1 MTKDKK
7 LTINVYDDEGNVI
20 KTCEAVSVKLKFGA
34 IRSLM
39 ELLNVENIEN
49 STELLKTIY
58 SAWEELISILNK
70 CFPEMEYE
78 DWDNVELNELIP
90 VTVDILKYSFGEIL
104 NIPRDSK
111 N

>member
-1 MTKDKK
+1 MAKDKMI
-7 LTINVYDDEGNVI
+7 INVYDDEGNVI

-58 SAWEELISILNK
+58 SAWEELITILNK
-70 CFPEMEYE
+70 CFPDMEYE

-90 VTVDILKYSFGEIL
+90 VTVAILKYSFGEIL

>member
-1 MTKDKK
+1 MAKDKMI
-7 LTINVYDDEGNVI
+7 INVYDDEGNVI

>member
-1 MTKDKK
+1 MTKDKMI
-7 LTINVYDDEGNVI
+7 INVYDDEGNVV
-20 KTCEAVSVKLKFGA
+20 KSCEAVSVKLKFGA

-39 ELLNVENIEN
+39 ELLNVENIDN

-58 SAWEELISILNK
+58 SAWEELITILNK
-70 CFPEMEYE
+70 CFPDMEYE

>member
-58 SAWEELISILNK
+58 SAWEELIIILNK

>member
-1 MTKDKK
+1 MTKDKMI
-7 LTINVYDDEGNVI
+7 INVYDDEGDVV
-20 KTCEAVSVKLKFGA
+20 KSCEAVSVKLKFGA

-39 ELLNVENIEN
+39 ELLNVENIDN

-58 SAWEELISILNK
+58 SAWEELITILNN
-70 CFPEMEYE
+70 CFPGMEYE

-90 VTVDILKYSFGEIL
+90 VTVEILKYSFGEIL

>member
-1 MTKDKK
+1 MAKDKMI
-7 LTINVYDDEGNVI
+7 INVYDDEGNVI

-58 SAWEELISILNK
+58 SAWEELITILNK
-70 CFPEMEYE
+70 CFPDMEYE

>member
-58 SAWEELISILNK
+58 SAWEELITILNK
-70 CFPEMEYE
+70 CFPDMEYE

>member
-58 SAWEELISILNK
+58 SAWEELITILNK
-70 CFPEMEYE
+70 CFPNMEYE

>member
-1 MTKDKK
+1 MI
-7 LTINVYDDEGNVI
+7 INVYDDEGNVI

-58 SAWEELISILNK
+58 SAWEELITILNK
-70 CFPEMEYE
+70 CFPDMEYE

>member
-1 MTKDKK
+1 MI
-7 LTINVYDDEGNVI
+7 INVYDDEGNVI

-58 SAWEELISILNK
+58 SAWEELITILNK
-70 CFPEMEYE
+70 CFPDMEYE

-90 VTVDILKYSFGEIL
+90 VTVEILKYSFGEIL
-104 NIPRDSK
+104 KIPRDSK

>member
-1 MTKDKK
+1 MI
-7 LTINVYDDEGNVI
+7 INVYDDEGDVV
-20 KTCEAVSVKLKFGA
+20 KSCEAVSVKLKFGA

-39 ELLNVENIEN
+39 ELLNVENIDN

-58 SAWEELISILNK
+58 SAWEELITILNN
-70 CFPEMEYE
+70 CFPGMEYE

-90 VTVDILKYSFGEIL
+90 VTVEILKYSFGEIL